1 LVLNNFERQKAA
13 PLKIV
18 NLCEQPF
25 AGSVQFGPLPG
36 FSISAPPDPIQLA
49 AGSRLELPVTVTA
62 DQTAAGEF
70 QLPFRLL
77 RADGS
82 VELER
87 KIPIEHLGNRTRIVV
102 KASEDAHVAQRY
114 PTRNW
119 GSQNVLMV
127 DGGEQAMNDKDHALA
142 LLKFQLDIPGTPL
155 SAKFRITNAG
165 NPSGDA
171 GRICLVDSP
180 WQEKEVTYANRP
192 PLGQEVARLGA
203 VVEQQTVERALKF
216 VPPRSGVLS
225 LAIDPTSTDGI
236 DYLSR
241 EGGRPAELVIEYN
254 AEK

>member
-1 LVLNNFERQKAA
+1 VLNNFERQKTA
-13 PLKIV
+13 PIKIV
-18 NLCEQPF
+18 NLCEEPF
-25 AGSVQFGPLPG
+25 AGSVRLGQLPG
-36 FSISAPPDPIQLA
+36 FKASLPSERIQVA
-49 AGSRLELPVTVTA
+49 AGSRLEIPLTVTA
-62 DQTAAGEF
+62 DEMAAGEF
-70 QLPFRLL
+70 QLPFSLL

-87 KIPIEHLGNRTRIVV
+87 KIRIEHLGNRTRMVV
-102 KASEDAHVAQRY
+102 QATEDAHVNQRY

-119 GSQNVLMV
+119 GSQNVLLV
-127 DGGEQAMNDKDHALA
+127 DGGNQAMNDVDHAVA
-142 LLKFQLDIPGTPL
+142 FLKFQLDIPGTPL

-171 GRICLVDSP
+171 GRVCLVESP

-192 PLGQEVARLGA
+192 PLGQELARLGA
-203 VVEQQTVERALKF
+203 VVEHQTVECALKF
-216 VPPRSGVLS
+216 VPPRSGTLS

-241 EGGRPAELVIEYN
+241 ESGRPAELVIEYN